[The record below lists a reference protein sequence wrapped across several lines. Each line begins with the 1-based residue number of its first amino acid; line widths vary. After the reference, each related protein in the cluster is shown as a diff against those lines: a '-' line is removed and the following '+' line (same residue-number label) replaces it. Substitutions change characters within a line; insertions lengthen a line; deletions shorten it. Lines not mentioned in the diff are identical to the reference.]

1 MERINRSVTISE
13 SLLFMGIATTNP
25 TPATPTVSRER
36 LAWMVLLISFSVC
49 AILSFA
55 IPYSIVSY
63 VNGSSV
69 SRIATGQG
77 TSGTALIE
85 RPDLPGDALVRINS
99 GEARDITEGSV
110 IRTDNTTQLLV
121 EFFDGSTLTIFPDSV
136 VILSEMRQPSFPG
149 YTAQPDRIVLRVTD
163 GRVRVQV
170 APTPERVRHFE
181 IQTPHAPSPQGG
193 IVLEGGSYAI
203 ETATDMT
210 HVSVRS
216 GTAVVK
222 GQTGNPV
229 SVTDNERAE
238 IPLGAAAGGPFPTQR
253 NLLANPN
260 FDRLESSVPISAGPL
275 AQGWF
280 VVSEQGGDGG
290 TVDGTVEVDT
300 SGVSRALHFMRQGS
314 GNNHGETSV
323 VQQVDKLVGDYS
335 LVQLRFDVRIVS
347 QSLSGGGLLS
357 SEFPLIVRVDY
368 QDQYGNPQY
377 WTQGFYCQNTAGY
390 NIVGG
395 VEVPCGTRR
404 NIEIALNAIPNAPT
418 ALTSIEFYASG
429 WDWDVY
435 VSDVE
440 ITVE

>member
-1 MERINRSVTISE
+1 
-13 SLLFMGIATTNP
+13 MGVATTNP
-25 TPATPTVSRER
+25 TPSAPTVSRER
-36 LAWMVLLISFSVC
+36 LAWMVLLISFAVC
-49 AILSFA
+49 AVLGVT
-55 IPYSIVSY
+55 IPYGIISY
-63 VNGSSV
+63 LNGSTV

-77 TSGTALIE
+77 TIGTALIE

-99 GEARDITEGSV
+99 GEVRDITEGSV
-110 IRTDNTTQLLV
+110 IRTDDTTQLLV
-121 EFFDGSTLTIFPDSV
+121 EFFDGSTLTVFPDSV
-136 VILSEMRQPSFPG
+136 VTLSEMRQPSFPG
-149 YTAQPDRIVLRVTD
+149 YTSQPDRIVVRVAD

-170 APTPERVRHFE
+170 GATPERPRRFE

-193 IVLEGGSYAI
+193 IVLESGSYAI
-203 ETATDMT
+203 ETATDIT
-210 HVSVRS
+210 HVAARS
-216 GTAVVK
+216 GSASVK
-222 GQTGNPV
+222 GQTGNAITL
-229 SVTDNERAE
+229 TDNERAE
-238 IPLGAAAGGPFPTQR
+238 IPLGAAAAGPFPSRR

-290 TVDGTVEVDT
+290 IVDGKVEVDT
-300 SGVSRALHFMRQGS
+300 SGVSRALHFSRVGS

-323 VQQVDKLVGDYS
+323 VQQLGKLVGDYN
-335 LVQLRFDVRIVS
+335 LLLLRFDVRIES

-357 SEFPLIVRVDY
+357 SEFPLIMRVDY
-368 QDQYGNPQY
+368 KDQYGNPQY

-395 VEVPCGTRR
+395 ENVPCGTRR
-404 NIEIALNAIPNAPT
+404 TFELNLKQLLNTPTTIE
-418 ALTSIEFYASG
+418 SIEFYASG

-440 ITVE
+440 LTVE

>member
-1 MERINRSVTISE
+1 
-13 SLLFMGIATTNP
+13 MGVATTNP

-36 LAWMVLLISFSVC
+36 LAWMVLLG
-49 AILSFA
+49 SFA
-55 IPYSIVSY
+55 VFAFLCVTIPYGIVSY
-63 VNGSSV
+63 LNSSTV

-110 IRTDNTTQLLV
+110 IRTDDTTQLLI
-121 EFFDGSTLTIFPDSV
+121 EFFDGSSLTVFPESV
-136 VILSEMRQPSFPG
+136 VTLSEMRQPSFPS
-149 YTAQPDRIVLRVTD
+149 YTTQPDRIVVRVSD
-163 GRVRVQV
+163 GRIRVQV
-170 APTPERVRHFE
+170 APSLERPRRFE
-181 IQTPHAPSPQGG
+181 VQTPHAPSPQGG
-193 IVLEGGSYAI
+193 IVLETGSYAI
-203 ETATDMT
+203 ETATDIT
-210 HVSVRS
+210 HVAARS
-216 GTAVVK
+216 GTAFVK
-222 GQTGNPV
+222 GQTGNAIAL
-229 SVTDNERAE
+229 SDNERAE
-238 IPLGAAAGGPFPTQR
+238 IPLGSAATGPFPARR

-290 TVDGTVEVDT
+290 TVDGQVEVET
-300 SGVSRALHFMRQGS
+300 SGVSRALHFVRAGS

-323 VQQVDKLVGDYS
+323 VQQLGKLVGDYNV
-335 LVQLRFDVRIVS
+335 LLLRFDVRIDS

-368 QDQYGNPQY
+368 KDQYGNPQY

-395 VEVPCGTRR
+395 ENVPCGTRR
-404 NIEIALNAIPNAPT
+404 TFELNLKQLLNTP
-418 ALTSIEFYASG
+418 TSIESIEYYASG
-429 WDWDVY
+429 WDWDLY

-440 ITVE
+440 LTVE